1 MMNFT
6 MMTMATQT
14 SRAKRLI
21 KMLERLLKQ
30 DHLYS
35 DDELRYMKKQLKTVK
50 EELAATDAKN
60 YKGFAK

>member
-1 MMNFT
+1 
-6 MMTMATQT
+6 
-14 SRAKRLI
+14 
-21 KMLERLLKQ
+21 MLERLLKQ

-35 DDELRYMKKQLKTVK
+35 DDELRYMKKQLKIVK

>member
-1 MMNFT
+1 MI
-6 MMTMATQT
+6 TMATQT

-35 DDELRYMKKQLKTVK
+35 DEELRYMKTQLKVVK
-50 EELAATDAKN
+50 EELAATSAKN